1 MTSSAPD
8 EHALAPVTPARQYG
22 IDLARLAAAY
32 MVVYGHLVWGGTF
45 STEGEYRAWMNPA
58 EALPLLKQAEQSAW
72 LLDFVLQPFATGLA
86 MIGVGL
92 FFLISGWLMPPMLH
106 RYSRAQFVVNR
117 SFRIFP
123 MLICAVLLAAV
134 IQLGAG
140 NSDALHWKN
149 VISTAFLANQFV
161 GLPLSLG
168 VVWTLIVEFKFYLSL
183 AVLGALSQTKVL
195 LASLVLLLCTVIYA
209 MSGHRSAGFEQAFLH
224 DAYFIMFMLVG
235 SSLRLAADAGIPVPA
250 WRRFSPPLATAILF
264 WINRSVF
271 LAHLETPPMQEL
283 NVATQIGIFFLF
295 GVGVWWQTT
304 KRVSARIADL
314 IEQCSNVTYSVY
326 LLHLSVGT
334 YLLVLFRK
342 SVPDQYVLL
351 AIVISLLSALSAL
364 TYQYI
369 ETPFNAYA
377 KKRLLGKA

>member
-1 MTSSAPD
+1 MS
-8 EHALAPVTPARQYG
+8 
-22 IDLARLAAAY
+22 
-32 MVVYGHLVWGGTF
+32 
-45 STEGEYRAWMNPA
+45 PA

-72 LLDFVLQPFATGLA
+72 LLDFVLQPFAAGLA

-92 FFLISGWLMPPMLH
+92 FFLIRGWLMPPILR

-117 SFRIFP
+117 SFWIFP
-123 MLICAVLLAAV
+123 MLICAVLLAAA
-134 IQLGAG
+134 IQLRAG
-140 NSDALHWKN
+140 NSDELRRKS
-149 VISTAFLANQFV
+149 VVSTAFLANQFV

-168 VVWTLIVEFKFYLSL
+168 VVWTLIVECKFYLSL
-183 AVLGALSQTKVL
+183 AGLGALSQTKVL
-195 LASLVLLLCTVIYA
+195 LASFVLLLGTVIYA
-209 MSGHRSAGFEQAFLH
+209 LSGHRSAGFEQVFLH
-224 DAYFIMFMLVG
+224 DAYFILFMLVG
-235 SSLRLAADAGIPVPA
+235 CSLRLAADAGISVPA
-250 WRRFSPPLATAILF
+250 WRRFSPPLAAAILF
-264 WINRSVF
+264 GVNRSVF
-271 LAHLETPPMQEL
+271 LANLETPPMQEL

-295 GVGVWWQTT
+295 GVSVWWQMT
-304 KRVSARIADL
+304 KRVSRRIADL

-334 YLLVLFRK
+334 YLIVLFRK

>member
-1 MTSSAPD
+1 MQVAG
-8 EHALAPVTPARQYG
+8 LRLPASTASTWRASRRPTWSY
-22 IDLARLAAAY
+22 
-32 MVVYGHLVWGGTF
+32 YGHLVWGGTF
-45 STEGEYRAWMNPA
+45 STEGEYRAWMKPA
-58 EALPLLKQAEQSAW
+58 EELPLLKQAEQSVW
-72 LLDFVLQPFATGLA
+72 LLDFVLQPFDTGLA

-92 FFLISGWLMPPMLH
+92 FFLISGWLMPPMLR
-106 RYSRAQFVVNR
+106 RYSRTRFVVNR

-123 MLICAVLLAAV
+123 MLVCAVLLAAA

-140 NSDALHWKN
+140 NSDALHWEG
-149 VISTAFLANQFV
+149 VFSTAFLVSQFF

-168 VVWTLIVEFKFYLSL
+168 VVWTLAVEFKFYLAL
-183 AVLGALSQTKVL
+183 AALGVLSQKKVL
-195 LASLVLLLCTVIYA
+195 LASFSLLMCTLVYA
-209 MSGHRSAGFEQAFLH
+209 IAGHKNADFEQVFLH
-224 DAYFIMFMLVG
+224 DAYFMLFMLIG
-235 SSLRLAADAGIPVPA
+235 CSLRLAADAGTPVPA
-250 WRRFSPPLATAILF
+250 WRRFSPPLAAAVLF
-264 WINRSVF
+264 GLNRSAF
-271 LAHLETPPMQEL
+271 LAHVETPPLQDL

-295 GVGVWWQTT
+295 GVSVWWQAT
-304 KRVSARIADL
+304 KRISRRVADL

-334 YLLVLFRK
+334 YLIVLFRK

-377 KKRLLGKA
+377 RRRLLGRA